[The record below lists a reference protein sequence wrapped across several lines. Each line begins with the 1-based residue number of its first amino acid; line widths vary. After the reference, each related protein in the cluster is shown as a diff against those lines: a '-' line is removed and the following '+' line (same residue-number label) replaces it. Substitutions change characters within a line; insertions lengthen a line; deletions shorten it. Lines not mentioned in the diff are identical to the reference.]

1 MYSHCYL
8 GLHVRAA
15 GVGGEGS
22 EVAQGLG
29 LLLQR
34 HDAVLLEHPRTSP
47 VSPLAHHQLELQL
60 DLFNPNLLMCY

>member
-1 MYSHCYL
+1 MYCTVMYSHCYL

-34 HDAVLLEHPRTSP
+34 HDAVLLEHPASLSHLSLISALT
-47 VSPLAHHQLELQL
+47 LA
-60 DLFNPNLLMCY
+60 